1 MGRQGQCIFYN
12 RWMKSFFQNNDIETY
27 STHNEGKSIIAEK
40 FIKNLKNKIY
50 KYVASIYIDELNDIV
65 NKYKNTYQFR
75 IKMKTVDVKS
85 NTHIDCNK

>member
-1 MGRQGQCIFYN
+1 
-12 RWMKSFFQNNDIETY
+12 MKSFFQNNDIETY

-40 FIKNLKNKIY
+40 SIKNLKNKIY

-65 NKYKNTYQFR
+65 NKYNNTYQFR